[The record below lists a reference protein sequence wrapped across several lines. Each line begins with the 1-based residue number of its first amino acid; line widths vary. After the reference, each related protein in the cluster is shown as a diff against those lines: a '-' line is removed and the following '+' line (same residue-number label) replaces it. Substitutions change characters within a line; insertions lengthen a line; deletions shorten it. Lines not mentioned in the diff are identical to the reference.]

1 MSKKKT
7 WYFTIERDV
16 PISAFTEEDAEQ
28 IFRERYGNKPIL
40 GIIRP
45 RISEG
50 RANE

>member
-1 MSKKKT
+1 MSEKKT

-45 RISEG
+45 RISGE
-50 RANE
+50 